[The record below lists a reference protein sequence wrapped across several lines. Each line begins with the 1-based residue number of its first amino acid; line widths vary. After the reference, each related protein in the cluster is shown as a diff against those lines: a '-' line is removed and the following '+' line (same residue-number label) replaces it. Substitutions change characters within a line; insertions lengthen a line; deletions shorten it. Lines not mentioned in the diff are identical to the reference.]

1 MITEFQ
7 KDILVRAMQIRKR
20 RGENVELVLD
30 RYANISS
37 EERSNI
43 LLNVERQEMDKGEKE

>member
-1 MITEFQ
+1 MTEAQ
-7 KDILVRAMQIRKR
+7 MAILIRAMQIRKR